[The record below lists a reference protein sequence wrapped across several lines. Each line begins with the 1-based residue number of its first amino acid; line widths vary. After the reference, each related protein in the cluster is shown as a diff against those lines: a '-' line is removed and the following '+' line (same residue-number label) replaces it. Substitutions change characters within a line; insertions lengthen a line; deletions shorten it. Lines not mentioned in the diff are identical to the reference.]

1 MTWLPPPPP
10 PDGSEPIVDPQSGP
24 TLPPGFISGTQH
36 PITKPGYLFELGFTP
51 PLRYSTRGDQVFGGE
66 FFASGF
72 VGAFDIGSRRL
83 SLINQDNAVST
94 IVLSQGVADRYVKV
108 WQYYGDA
115 ATTDTTILLLD
126 GFIDGAPAIG
136 DRVILSL
143 YDEAAGVMFAPRH
156 RINRHNGY
164 NVLPQPGLR
173 IQWGNALFV
182 LKPGR
187 DG

>member
-1 MTWLPPPPP
+1 MTDEAAPLA
-10 PDGSEPIVDPQSGP
+10 DDEPEQRSGP
-24 TLPPGFISGTQH
+24 TLPPGFVAGAAR

-66 FFASGF
+66 YFAAGF
-72 VGAFDIGSRRL
+72 VGAFDIGAKRL

-94 IVLSQGVADRYVKV
+94 IVLAQGVADRYVRV
-108 WQYYGDA
+108 WQFYGDSV
-115 ATTDTTILLLD
+115 TDDNTILLID

-143 YDEAAGVMFAPRH
+143 YAEAAGVMFAPRH

-182 LKPGR
+182 LNPSRGDK
-187 DG
+187 